1 MELNVLQ
8 PTNPDFDLIGGG
20 PGVDRLVEAFYRN
33 MDQRPDARAIRAMH
47 ADDLEPTRKI
57 LKLYLREWLGGPK
70 DYSSQRGHPRLRRR
84 HAGFAIG
91 PAERDAWLGCMNA
104 ALDEVVTEPSFR
116 DKLKS
121 SFHKLADWVRNDL
134 ENEHDKHR

>member
-8 PTNPDFDLIGGG
+8 STNTDFDLIGAA
-20 PGVDRLVEAFYRN
+20 PGVDRLVDAFYRN
-33 MDQRPDARAIRAMH
+33 MDQRRDAQTIRAMH

-70 DYSSQRGHPRLRRR
+70 DYSSQRGHPRLRMR
-84 HAGFAIG
+84 HVGFAIG

-104 ALDEVVTEPSFR
+104 ALDEVINEPGFR
-116 DKLKS
+116 NTLKS
-121 SFHKLADWVRNDL
+121 SFDKLANWLRNDL

>member
-1 MELNVLQ
+1 MEADVLQ

-33 MDQRPDARAIRAMH
+33 MDQRPDARSIRAMH

-70 DYSSQRGHPRLRRR
+70 DYSS
-84 HAGFAIG
+84 
-91 PAERDAWLGCMNA
+91 
-104 ALDEVVTEPSFR
+104 
-116 DKLKS
+116 
-121 SFHKLADWVRNDL
+121 
-134 ENEHDKHR
+134 